1 MLVKTPAIVLNAIKY
16 GDSGK
21 IVKFF
26 TLNQG
31 LVSCISKSIY
41 SKKNRTNSLLFSF
54 NFVELVY
61 DEKPN
66 QSLHFLKEMNASK
79 HFNSIHQQPEKIT
92 IILFLTEIL
101 NSVLKEEE
109 PNRALFEF
117 LEKSIFEF
125 DQKNSGYSDFHLWFL
140 LNLTQFLGFYPHFE
154 KGFIYFDL
162 NNGVSSEEIPTES
175 YISDLDLQNFEK
187 LISLDFQNQMQPQF
201 NQIQRKS
208 ILLTLLKYY
217 ELHISDFR
225 QPKSLEVLNQVFQ

>member
-26 TLNQG
+26 TLNHG

-41 SKKNRTNSLLFSF
+41 AKKNRTNSLLFSF

-66 QSLHFLKEMNASK
+66 QSLFFLKEINASK
-79 HFNSIHQQPEKIT
+79 HFSSIHLQPEKTT

-117 LEKSIFEF
+117 LENSIFEF
-125 DQKNSGYSDFHLWFL
+125 DQKISGFSDFHLWFL
-140 LNLTQFLGFYPHFE
+140 LNLTKFLGFYPHFE
-154 KGFIYFDL
+154 KGFPYFDL
-162 NNGVSSEEIPTES
+162 NNGVSSNEIPTGI
-175 YISDLDLQNFEK
+175 YISDSDLQNFEK
-187 LISLDFQNQMQPQF
+187 LISVDFQNQTQSQF

-208 ILLTLLKYY
+208 ILSTLLKYF

>member
-1 MLVKTPAIVLNAIKY
+1 MLVKTPAIVLSSIKY

-26 TLNQG
+26 TQNHG
-31 LVSCISKSIY
+31 LISCISKSIY
-41 SKKNRTNSLLFSF
+41 VKKNRTNSLLFSF

-66 QSLHFLKEMNASK
+66 QSLFFLKEINASK
-79 HFNSIHQQPEKIT
+79 HFSSIHLQPEKTT

-109 PNRALFEF
+109 PHYALFEF
-117 LEKSIFEF
+117 LENSIFEF
-125 DQKNSGYSDFHLWFL
+125 DQKKSGFSDFHLWFL
-140 LNLTQFLGFYPHFE
+140 MNLTKFLGFYPHFK
-154 KGFIYFDL
+154 KGFSFFDL
-162 NNGVSSEEIPTES
+162 DNGVSSNETPTGI
-175 YISDLDLQNFEK
+175 YISDSDLLNFEK
-187 LISLDFQNQMQPQF
+187 LISLDFQNQTQSQF

-208 ILLTLLKYY
+208 ILSTLLKYF